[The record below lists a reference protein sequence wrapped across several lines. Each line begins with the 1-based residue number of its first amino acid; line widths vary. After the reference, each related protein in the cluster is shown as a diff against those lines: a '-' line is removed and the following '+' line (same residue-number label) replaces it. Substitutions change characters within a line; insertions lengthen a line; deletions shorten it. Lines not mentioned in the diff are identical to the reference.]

1 MIVIKHKT
9 DDMEFTITVYSGCR
23 GARLTMKKQPT
34 RAYRL
39 SRYDFEFRGIVFRS
53 TRNVEVLQYDTVYIL
68 GWNTRPDMRTCT
80 FSRGSPAELLNFV
93 SRLYMGLVSI
103 EETYKNCT
111 TGEV

>member
-23 GARLTMKKQPT
+23 EARLTMKKQPT
-34 RAYRL
+34 RAYGI
-39 SRYDFEFRGIVFRS
+39 SGHEFQFRGIRFRS
-53 TRNVEVLQYDTVYIL
+53 ARNVDVVCDAVFIL
-68 GWNTRPDMRTCT
+68 GWNNSPDMRTCT

-93 SRLYMGLVSI
+93 SRLYMGLVLI